1 MMKEHA
7 MNLLTRFAT
16 AGLLPALLLA
26 QHRTPMT
33 ETEATTAFKTQI
45 VVIVRDAET
54 KQILTD
60 PRVDIERRNDVST
73 GYGWSSGSFWGDGIC
88 RIALGKGI
96 YRLRVVADGYK
107 TEIRENVEIKT
118 GTPGSLVSG
127 CGHEDP
133 QGFVVTTVIVGFMIE
148 PTGGRRLSDQ
158 TRQFLSDTT
167 FYSWPEVPPEP
178 KGGMESLKKRIDL
191 SQYRTVNE
199 SKEKRRGIPV
209 FAHVFID
216 KTGKVVRVNLQGEM
230 QSAVRDIIA
239 NAIYAAP
246 FIPAKILDA
255 PVCSQVYIPFD
266 LGLAP

>member
-1 MMKEHA
+1 
-7 MNLLTRFAT
+7 MNLFARFAI
-16 AGLLPALLLA
+16 AALLPALLLA
-26 QHRTPMT
+26 QHRAPMT
-33 ETEATTAFKTQI
+33 DAEAATAFKTQI
-45 VVIVRDAET
+45 VVIVRDADT

-60 PRVDIERRNDVST
+60 PRIDIERRNDIST

-107 TEIRENVEIKT
+107 TEIRENVEVKR
-118 GTPGSLVSG
+118 GTPGSLISG
-127 CGHEDP
+127 CGHEEP
-133 QGFVVTTVIVGFMIE
+133 QGFVGTTVILGFLLKPI
-148 PTGGRRLSDQ
+148 GGRGSSDE

-167 FYSWPEVPPEP
+167 FYSWPEVPPEL
-178 KGGMESLKKRIDL
+178 KGGIESLKKRIDL
-191 SQYRTVNE
+191 SQYRTPNE

-216 KTGKVVRVNLQGEM
+216 KTGKVVRVNLQGEI
-230 QSAVRDIIA
+230 QAAVREIIT
-239 NAIYAAP
+239 NAIYASP
-246 FIPAKILDA
+246 FIAAKILDT